1 MLQIGEIG
9 GSLALFLALS
19 LVDLIRLFKYC
30 GGKVIG
36 GKRASY

>member
-1 MLQIGEIG
+1 
-9 GSLALFLALS
+9 LALFLALS

-36 GKRASY
+36 RGGKSNPNWRD